1 MPRKKTIRLVID
13 TNLWI
18 SFIISKKL
26 MWLDTLLYE
35 NKARILFS
43 KELIEEINET
53 IKKPKLKKYFKG
65 NAIEEMFIAF
75 DTYIDLI
82 EVTSKINICRDP
94 NDNFLLALSKD
105 GKANYLITGDKDLL
119 EIQQYEKATIL
130 KISDFI
136 KVNER

>member
-65 NAIEEMFIAF
+65 NAIEEMLIAF

-119 EIQQYEKATIL
+119 EIQQYEKTTIL

>member
-1 MPRKKTIRLVID
+1 L
-13 TNLWI
+13 I
-18 SFIISKKL
+18 SFILSKKL
-26 MWLDTLLYE
+26 IWLDTLLYE

-65 NAIEEMFIAF
+65 NAIEEMLIAF
-75 DTYIDLI
+75 DTCIDLI
-82 EVTSKINICRDP
+82 EVNSKINICRDP

-119 EIQQYEKATIL
+119 EIEQFEKTVIL

-136 KVNER
+136 KVNEG

>member
-65 NAIEEMFIAF
+65 NAIEEMLIAF

-119 EIQQYEKATIL
+119 EIQQYEKTTIL
-130 KISDFI
+130 KMSDFI